1 VPGGIAAAVAAAR
14 DAEVAV
20 VVVGTTARLES
31 EGFDRADLNLPGAQ
45 DDLVRAV
52 AAANPRTVVV
62 INAGAPVTMP
72 WRDEVAAVL
81 LSWFGGQEFGHA
93 LADVLLGHAEPGGRL
108 PTTWPAAEADV
119 PVLITRPEEGV
130 LRYDEGIHIGYRAW
144 ARAGRTPAYPFGH
157 GLGYTTWEIS
167 DLKVAA
173 AMPGH
178 PARVTV
184 TLGNTGDRAGR
195 QVVQA
200 YLSKEGSAV
209 DRPARWLAGFASV
222 HAEPGTRHQ
231 VSLALPARS
240 FAHWDNGWHTEP
252 GAYTV
257 HLGTDAK
264 HLPLSAR
271 ISILPT

>member
-1 VPGGIAAAVAAAR
+1 
-14 DAEVAV
+14 
-20 VVVGTTARLES
+20 VGTTSRLES

-62 INAGAPVTMP
+62 VNAGAPVTMP

-93 LADVLLGHAEPGGRL
+93 LADVLLGRTEPGGRL

-119 PVLITRPEEGV
+119 PVLTTRPEDGV

-157 GLGYTTWEIS
+157 GLGYTTWEIR
-167 DLKVAA
+167 DLNVAA
-173 AMPGH
+173 ALPGH
-178 PARVTV
+178 PVRVTV
-184 TLGNTGDRAGR
+184 TVANTGDRAGR

-209 DRPARWLAGFASV
+209 DRPVRWLAGFASV
-222 HAEPGTRHQ
+222 RAEPGNRHQ
-231 VSLALPARS
+231 VSLTLSARA
-240 FAHWDNGWHTEP
+240 FAHWDNGWHTES
-252 GAYTV
+252 GNYTV
-257 HLGTDAK
+257 HVGTDAE

-271 ISILPT
+271 VMHVRAAGLTADPR